1 MRKVA
6 SVKNNHPDIKR
17 VIVHE
22 TENGVY
28 VFPCS
33 SETDGS
39 AIGDEWFQ
47 SLKEADEFCLAEYA
61 INTSDWEFIDEPL
74 EFCQQDWIEPVR
86 IKDRNIGKPEW
97 GKFERLENGVWIE
110 FIP

>member
-1 MRKVA
+1 MRKIA
-6 SVKNNHPDIKR
+6 LVKNNHTEIKR

-28 VFPCS
+28 VFPCT
-33 SETDGS
+33 SEKDGS
-39 AIGDEWFQ
+39 SVGDYWYPTLE
-47 SLKEADEFCLAEYA
+47 EADKSCLSEYA
-61 INTSDWEFIDEPL
+61 IDASDWEFIDEPL

-86 IKDRNIGKPEW
+86 IKGRNIGKPEW
-97 GKFERLENGVWIE
+97 GKFEKLENGVWIE